1 MTHQSEAEIQAAIL
15 VAVTALPG
23 AMFWRASAGLFKNQ
37 RGGFVRANAVG
48 CPDVLGVYQGRFVG
62 IEVKTPAGRQS
73 PAQKRF
79 QAAVARAGGVYVL
92 ARSVAEAL
100 DNLQA
105 IRP

>member
-15 VAVTALPG
+15 IAVTALPG
-23 AMFWRASAGLFKNQ
+23 AMFWRASSGVFKTE

-79 QAAVARAGGVYVL
+79 QVAVELAGGVYLVT
-92 ARSVAEAL
+92 RSVAEAL
-100 DNLQA
+100 EHLQA
-105 IRP
+105 IQP